1 MSDYLKYEG
10 YIGSVCFDLEEEI
23 LYGQIEFIN
32 DLVTYEGVSISELN
46 TRFKDAVNDYIE
58 TCKEVG
64 KEPEKPFSG
73 TFNVRI
79 GSELHKN
86 LALKS
91 KLENTTINEL
101 VKSSIAAYLAEPQS
115 AILTHIHY
123 FETESMFANKAW
135 YGMNYKLDTGV
146 VPWINPQ
153 NLKA

>member
-1 MSDYLKYEG
+1 MTDYLKYEG

-32 DLVTYEGVSISELN
+32 DLVTYEGKSIRELSN
-46 TRFKDAVNDYIE
+46 RFKDAVSDYIE

-73 TFNVRI
+73 TFNIRI

-101 VKSSIAAYLAEPQS
+101 VRSSIAAYLAEPQRT
-115 AILTHIHY
+115 ILTHIHY
-123 FETESMFANKAW
+123 FETESIYAKKAW
-135 YGMNYKLDTGV
+135 YGKKYELDDEV
-146 VPWINPQ
+146 VPWINQ
-153 NLKA
+153 MY